1 MMSGSLLSLFRAR
14 YPTLACG
21 SDCRLSPQALLLLVV
36 TLVGYLSRFLHK
48 VNVKG
53 KVFTVPRI
61 DVDQTHSGS
70 LEGIPTIMCGSLH
83 QGVSP
88 LSRSSV

>member
-1 MMSGSLLSLFRAR
+1 VA
-14 YPTLACG
+14 
-21 SDCRLSPQALLLLVV
+21 
-36 TLVGYLSRFLHK
+36 YLSRFLHE
-48 VNVKG
+48 VTVKG
-53 KVFTVPRI
+53 KVFTVPGV
-61 DVDQTHSGS
+61 DVDQNHSGS

>member
-1 MMSGSLLSLFRAR
+1 VDR
-14 YPTLACG
+14 TV
-21 SDCRLSPQALLLLVV
+21 DCSPKTLLLLVV
-36 TLVGYLSRFLHK
+36 TLVAYLSRFLPE
-48 VNVKG
+48 VTVKG
-53 KVFTVPRI
+53 KFFTVPGI

-88 LSRSSV
+88 LSRSLA